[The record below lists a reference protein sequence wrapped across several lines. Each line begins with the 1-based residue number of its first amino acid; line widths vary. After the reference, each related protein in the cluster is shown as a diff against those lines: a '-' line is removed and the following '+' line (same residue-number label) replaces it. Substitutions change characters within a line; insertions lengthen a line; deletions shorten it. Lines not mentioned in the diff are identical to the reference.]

1 MRVQEW
7 YAVMSEESTYF
18 RQNVGVYG
26 EIIKVIPETKDGI
39 YFEIEFKDQSY
50 KEKFNVLWNKH
61 KWAQANA
68 VEDEYTIP
76 SEKVQ
81 LFMLQVHLYGK
92 IVYQYP
98 ETCDGIGFE
107 VEFTSIE
114 KKNNC
119 QEFVNKLIS

>member
-1 MRVQEW
+1 M
-7 YAVMSEESTYF
+7 
-18 RQNVGVYG
+18 
-26 EIIKVIPETKDGI
+26 PETKDGI

-50 KEKFNVLWNKH
+50 KEKFDVLWSKY
-61 KWAQANA
+61 KCDRATV

-81 LFMLQVHLYGK
+81 HFMLQVHLYGK
-92 IVYQYP
+92 IVYRYP
-98 ETCDGIGFE
+98 ETCDGVGFE

-114 KKNNC
+114 KRNRC